1 MRKGILLVFTMLAT
15 LIGCGQYDDSELK
28 SDINDLKSRMA
39 ALEQQCKNM
48 NENLTSLQ
56 AIVDAIQ
63 KQDGIVSV
71 TDLPDGQGY
80 SVKFVSGKVIY
91 LYNGKNGTDGVT
103 PKISVRKDSD
113 GIYYWTV
120 DGDWLMVDGKKV
132 RAVGLDGK
140 DGQSGDD
147 GKDAVT
153 PQLKIVDGFWY
164 ISYDNGKYWTKL
176 GKATGENGKDGQ
188 DGNDGDVF
196 FKSVTVEDGYA
207 VFVMNDSE
215 QTTLRIPIAGVST
228 VSSIKYVPESLD
240 GVIKVRYSKNG
251 DKYVPED
258 IPVKFEI
265 LPRSAVEYLVKN
277 WKNTLVAKAVYV
289 ASTRAEIGDFVTMNI
304 KDVVLGK
311 DNILTVTVDASA
323 LDSQFF
329 ASNTPMMASLRLTVK
344 VNGDEELSSD
354 YLPLSPLLSYDQIIE
369 YTTVTGE
376 PMDYKNFFRIQ
387 RNGSEISLT
396 DSHIGDTWRILV
408 EARPFEDNLFSCDF
422 NYYYSNSYN
431 DKLKSLSFVAPIEL
445 GLLSFHGCRTLV
457 KADLSNVNTENV
469 TNMNSMFSDCRSL
482 VSLDLSGFDTKN
494 VTNMGYMFF
503 SCSGLTSLDLSVFNT
518 NNAKNMRD
526 MFYKCSGLTSLD
538 LSSFD
543 TRNVTDMSSMF
554 GSCSGLTSLDLSS
567 FDTKNVT
574 DMGQMFGSCSGLTSL
589 DLSSFGTKN
598 VTDMGQM
605 FVLCSAFT
613 SLDLSGFDTKNVTDM
628 GSMFDGCSGL
638 TSLDLSG
645 FDTKNVTNM
654 GRMFDGCRGLTS
666 LDLSEFDTR
675 NVTDM
680 SDMFL
685 SCRGLTSLD
694 LSGFDTRKVTDMGSM
709 FDGCSGLTSLDLSGF
724 DTKNVTMMYSMFGG
738 CSGLTNLD
746 LSSFDTRNVTDM
758 SSMFN
763 GCSALA
769 RLDLSEF
776 DTRNATNMVYM
787 FDGCSGLT
795 GLDLSGFDT
804 KNVTMMYRMF
814 GGCSALI
821 SLDLSGF
828 DTRNVTNMG
837 YMFFDCKSLISL
849 NLSGFDTRKVT
860 YMDAMFYGCTNLKE
874 IIMRGCDKKTIEM
887 ISWVKPSGAV
897 IIAD

>member
-1 MRKGILLVFTMLAT
+1 MIYKNQNTMRKGILLIFTVLAT
-15 LIGCGQYDDSELK
+15 LVGCGQYDDSELK

-39 ALEQQCKNM
+39 ALEKQCKNM

-120 DGDWLMVDGKKV
+120 DGDWLIVDGKKV

-140 DGQSGDD
+140 DGQSGND

-215 QTTLRIPIAGVST
+215 QTTLRIPIAGVSA

-240 GVIKVRYSKNG
+240 GVVKVRYSKNG

-457 KADLSNVNTENV
+457 KADLSNVNTKNV
-469 TNMNSMFSDCRSL
+469 TNMRSMFSNCSSL

-494 VTNMGYMFF
+494 VTRMSGMF
-503 SCSGLTSLDLSVFNT
+503 S
-518 NNAKNMRD
+518 
-526 MFYKCSGLTSLD
+526 
-538 LSSFD
+538 
-543 TRNVTDMSSMF
+543 
-554 GSCSGLTSLDLSS
+554 
-567 FDTKNVT
+567 
-574 DMGQMFGSCSGLTSL
+574 
-589 DLSSFGTKN
+589 
-598 VTDMGQM
+598 
-605 FVLCSAFT
+605 
-613 SLDLSGFDTKNVTDM
+613 
-628 GSMFDGCSGL
+628 GCSGL

-645 FDTKNVTNM
+645 FDTKNVTSM
-654 GRMFDGCRGLTS
+654 SGMFR
-666 LDLSEFDTR
+666 
-675 NVTDM
+675 
-680 SDMFL
+680 
-685 SCRGLTSLD
+685 
-694 LSGFDTRKVTDMGSM
+694 
-709 FDGCSGLTSLDLSGF
+709 GCSGLTSLDLSGF
-724 DTKNVTMMYSMFGG
+724 DTKNVTDMSQMFGS
-738 CSGLTNLD
+738 CSGLT
-746 LSSFDTRNVTDM
+746 
-758 SSMFN
+758 
-763 GCSALA
+763 
-769 RLDLSEF
+769 
-776 DTRNATNMVYM
+776 
-787 FDGCSGLT
+787 
-795 GLDLSGFDT
+795 
-804 KNVTMMYRMF
+804 
-814 GGCSALI
+814 

-828 DTRNVTNMG
+828 DTRNVMSLCT
-837 YMFFDCKSLISL
+837 MFFNCSGLTSLD
-849 NLSGFDTRKVT
+849 LSGFDTKNVRNMACMFDGCSALASIDLSGFDTKNVT
-860 YMDAMFYGCTNLKE
+860 NMYRMFYGCKGLASLDLTSFDTKSVTFHGMSYMFYGCEGLTSLDLSGFDTKNVSEIYSMFEGCRALTSLDLSSFDTKNIVEMARMFKNCGALTSLDLSGFDTKNVRDMSSMFAGCSALTSLDLSSFDMRNVTKMGYMFDRCTNLKE
-874 IIMRGCDKKTIEM
+874 IIMRGCDKTTIEM
-887 ISWVKPSGAV
+887 ISKVKPDGAV
-897 IIAD
+897 IITD